1 MSASSLQMQRSIDP
15 FVQLRQ
21 TRCTKIVATL
31 GPGCIEK
38 LPEMLLAGMNVARIN
53 CAHGDAA
60 QHLHFAARLRAAES
74 TLRSTLYKSKYGWRC
89 MAALAFDIKGPEI
102 RIGLFDPDG
111 SGVSGTTEGGR
122 SVSLIKGQHLSLR
135 TEPTFQGKGDR
146 HAVWI
151 SHAGLPETVRPGQ
164 PILIDDGSVHLEVV
178 SVDARSIQCRVVE
191 AAVLGERKNCNLPG
205 MSVQL
210 PPVTAKDRVD
220 ILVARQAGADFLFA
234 SFVQTADAVRE
245 LRSLAGPTMR
255 IIAKIEDEA
264 GLRNL
269 GDILSI
275 SDGLMVARGDLGVQ
289 IPGERV
295 VLAQK
300 RIVAQANIVGKPVIV
315 ATQMLES
322 MVHNARPTRAELN
335 DVASA
340 VLDGADA
347 VMLSSETAKGAFALQ
362 AVDAMSRACQVAEMA
377 YANRTFFTDLAA
389 LDETPLRLELDE
401 AAQYR
406 DQGGSSTF
414 TDTECLA
421 SSAVHC
427 AFEQNAAAIVV
438 LGHNAARGA
447 ALLSKYRPGCPI
459 FCFTSD
465 DDVSRQ
471 LKVRRGVHTYM
482 LAAGHVESFQDLKT
496 TALCNLQAEGLVRK
510 GDKVVLMYGQREW
523 WRDHTDTFVSLASVE
538 EPPENLAYR

>member
-1 MSASSLQMQRSIDP
+1 
-15 FVQLRQ
+15 
-21 TRCTKIVATL
+21 
-31 GPGCIEK
+31 
-38 LPEMLLAGMNVARIN
+38 
-53 CAHGDAA
+53 
-60 QHLHFAARLRAAES
+60 
-74 TLRSTLYKSKYGWRC
+74 
-89 MAALAFDIKGPEI
+89 
-102 RIGLFDPDG
+102 
-111 SGVSGTTEGGR
+111 
-122 SVSLIKGQHLSLR
+122 
-135 TEPTFQGKGDR
+135 
-146 HAVWI
+146 
-151 SHAGLPETVRPGQ
+151 
-164 PILIDDGSVHLEVV
+164 
-178 SVDARSIQCRVVE
+178 
-191 AAVLGERKNCNLPG
+191 
-205 MSVQL
+205 
-210 PPVTAKDRVD
+210 
-220 ILVARQAGADFLFA
+220 
-234 SFVQTADAVRE
+234 
-245 LRSLAGPTMR
+245 MR

>member
-1 MSASSLQMQRSIDP
+1 
-15 FVQLRQ
+15 
-21 TRCTKIVATL
+21 
-31 GPGCIEK
+31 
-38 LPEMLLAGMNVARIN
+38 MNVARIN

-60 QHLHFAARLRAAES
+60 QHLDYAARLRAAEN
-74 TLRSTLYKSKYGWRC
+74 TLRSTLYNSKYGWRC

-102 RIGLFDPDG
+102 RIGLFDPNG
-111 SGVSGTTEGGR
+111 PGVSGTMEGGR
-122 SVSLIKGQHLSLR
+122 NISLSKGALLTLLTAPSLR
-135 TEPTFQGKGDR
+135 GKGNLN
-146 HAVWI
+146 AVWI
-151 SHAGLPETVRPGQ
+151 SHAGLPEVVRPGQ

-178 SVDARSIQCRVVE
+178 SVDVSAGSITCRAVE
-191 AAVLGERKNCNLPG
+191 AATLGERKNCNLPG
-205 MSVQL
+205 LAVQL
-210 PPVTAKDRVD
+210 PPVTAKDRAD
-220 ILVARQAGADFLFA
+220 IAIARQAGADFLLA
-234 SFVQTADAVRE
+234 SFVQSADAVRE
-245 LRSLAGPTMR
+245 LRTLGGPTMR

-269 GDILSI
+269 EEILSV
-275 SDGLMVARGDLGVQ
+275 SDGIMVARGDLGVQ

-300 RIVAQANIVGKPVIV
+300 RMVAQANIAGKPVIV

-322 MVHNARPTRAELN
+322 MVRNARPTRAELN

-362 AVDAMSRACQVAEMA
+362 AVGAMSRACQVAEMA
-377 YANRTFFTDLAA
+377 YANRTFFTELAA
-389 LDETPLRLELDE
+389 LDDTPLRLELDE
-401 AAQYR
+401 AAQCR
-406 DQGGSSTF
+406 EQGGSSESTF

-438 LGHNAARGA
+438 LGHNAARAA

-459 FCFTSD
+459 FCFTCD
-465 DDVSRQ
+465 DAVSRL

-482 LAAGHVESFQDLKT
+482 LAAGHLESFQDLKT
-496 TALCNLQAEGLVRK
+496 TALHSLQVEGLVRH

-523 WRDHTDTFVSLASVE
+523 WREHTDTFISLASVE
-538 EPPENLAYR
+538 EPPENPR